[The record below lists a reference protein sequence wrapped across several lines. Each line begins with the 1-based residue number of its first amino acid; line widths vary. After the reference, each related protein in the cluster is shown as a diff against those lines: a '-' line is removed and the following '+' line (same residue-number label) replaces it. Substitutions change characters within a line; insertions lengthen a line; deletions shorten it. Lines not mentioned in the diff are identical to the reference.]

1 MEYITI
7 EKLSKEINRSEAV
20 LRRMKGSR
28 IISHSSLKNN
38 SDTYKIQLLSKVNN
52 ENNSTYNLDE
62 LKIYT
67 AFSLFVKGKPKSYKE
82 DIPKVEKL
90 LKDKDVDKILKD
102 LIKKNEFS
110 ITEEELNKE
119 ITMEFCIRILK
130 IIYGA
135 VEIEQEYESNEIFN
149 IKIEDVNDGKI
160 MPLRRCKSATPSCHC
175 DGVKVPLKNP
185 KVIKNFGIY
194 TILFFS

>member
-67 AFSLFVKGKPKSYKE
+67 VFSLFVKGKPKSYKE

-90 LKDKDVDKILKD
+90 LKDKDIDKILRD

-110 ITEEELNKE
+110 ITEEEINKK

-130 IIYGA
+130 IA
-135 VEIEQEYESNEIFN
+135 
-149 IKIEDVNDGKI
+149 NDGE
-160 MPLRRCKSATPSCHC
+160 MVPTKS
-175 DGVKVPLKNP
+175 L
-185 KVIKNFGIY
+185 
-194 TILFFS
+194 